1 MKKEVRKFKFVNK
14 DTEHVIFYYSLP
26 PDIAE
31 DRINLKLEKVRELVA
46 IQNKLYV
53 YNIYW
58 LENKESD
65 HP

>member
-1 MKKEVRKFKFVNK
+1 MKKEVRKFRFINK

-26 PDIAE
+26 PDVPN
-31 DRINLKLEKVRELVA
+31 DRINDTLDKVRELIA

-58 LENKESD
+58 LETKELDPS
-65 HP
+65 